1 MKFTKFLRTSV
12 STEHLPWML
21 LYLYLTAYYL
31 FLNDPKIISKSKALG
46 ILLQLIYY
54 LTNSMRYWRLIIMML
69 VTAWKVSEDGVF
81 SGPYF
86 PTSGLN
92 TERYSVTLRIQSECG
107 KTRTR
112 KTSVFAHFS
121 RSGWIIFF
129 VKWLAVK
136 SMVNSLC
143 QPHKI
148 VKRTQAICRLLPT
161 NCLSEFNH
169 FVGMALKDLRSISC
183 ETSVTHYSK
192 PLIRHDEFF
201 IVIFL
206 F

>member
-69 VTAWKVSEDGVF
+69 ITAWKVSEDGVF

-86 PTSGLN
+86 PTFGLN
-92 TERYSVTLRIQSECG
+92 TERYSVSLRIKSEC
-107 KTRTR
+107 R
-112 KTSVFAHFS
+112 KM
-121 RSGWIIFF
+121 REKYGPEQIRI
-129 VKWLAVK
+129 
-136 SMVNSLC
+136 
-143 QPHKI
+143 
-148 VKRTQAICRLLPT
+148 R
-161 NCLSEFNH
+161 
-169 FVGMALKDLRSISC
+169 
-183 ETSVTHYSK
+183 
-192 PLIRHDEFF
+192 PLIRLCLCCIF
-201 IVIFL
+201 IYGL
-206 F
+206 AMSWHRMTGL